1 MTEKDLLAAREIKM
15 NLTDMSF
22 KQKIIALLTLPILG
36 FLWLSV
42 SAISKGVETTS
53 EMSSLNQL
61 TRLSVV
67 YSELVHE
74 LQKER
79 GMTAGFIGSQ
89 GTKFVSELRAQR
101 TSADN
106 RRNQRTEYWQSA
118 GIDLPQIS
126 RLNTEIS
133 QSLNQITS
141 IRNRVDSQSIPL
153 SEALGYYTK
162 LNAKLLSVSALIAEL
177 SSDATITTETIA
189 YYNFL
194 QGKERAGIER
204 AVLNNTF
211 SKNEFGPGM
220 LVKFISLVTEQNTY
234 FSNFEVLGNPDNV
247 RFFEQQLN
255 DRSVAEVEKL
265 RDVAESKMSGFDVD
279 PVYWFAQS
287 TARIVQLKKT
297 ENQLADS
304 LIALTDQK
312 TQQAQSAMMGSIT
325 MFVVITL
332 FATFI
337 SFKAITDLTTRVKD
351 LTRVLSK
358 VRHDNDLTVRATYEG
373 NSELGQISSSLNE
386 TLEKFS
392 GVIDSLSQSSLTLAS
407 AAEETA
413 QTCQYNSNTLVEQQD
428 QIGLIATATEEL
440 SATVSEVAA
449 KTQQTASSAKL
460 ADEQSQAG
468 LSTVQHSYQ
477 SIETLASEINGLAE
491 KITHLHESSNNIN
504 SVIDVIKSVADQTNL
519 LALNAAIE
527 AARAGEQGRGF
538 AVVADEVRTL
548 AQRTQES
555 TLEIEGFI
563 SSLQSDVQTAFNV
576 IDNSKKMSSRAVEDS
591 RGVEQTLQD
600 ISGAVSEIFS
610 MTEQIA
616 TATEEQAVVTQDI
629 AQNVVA
635 VEQKSTES
643 TTGATQIAATAKEQ
657 AELATSL
664 KELSNTFKS

>member
-1 MTEKDLLAAREIKM
+1 MK
-15 NLTDMSF
+15 LTDMSF
-22 KQKIIALLTLPILG
+22 KQKIIALLILPILG

-67 YSELVHE
+67 YSELVHA

-101 TSADN
+101 ASADN
-106 RRNQRTEYWQSA
+106 RRNLKTEYWQSA
-118 GIDLPQIS
+118 GIDLPQIA

-141 IRNRVDSQSIPL
+141 IRNRVDSQSISL

-177 SSDATITTETIA
+177 SSDATITKETIA

-234 FSNFEVLGNPDNV
+234 FSNFKVLSNPDNV

-265 RDVAESKMSGFDVD
+265 RDLAESKMSGFDVD
-279 PVYWFAQS
+279 PVSWFSQS
-287 TARIVQLKKT
+287 TARIIQLKKT
-297 ENQLADS
+297 ENHLAES
-304 LIALTDQK
+304 LITLTEQK
-312 TQQAQSAMMGSIT
+312 AASARSAMITSIAI
-325 MFVVITL
+325 FVVITL
-332 FATFI
+332 FSTFV
-337 SFKAITDLTTRVKD
+337 SVKAITDLTTRVKD

-358 VRHDNDLTVRATYEG
+358 VRDENDLTVRATYEG
-373 NSELGQISSSLNE
+373 KSELGQISLSLNT

-392 GVIDSLSQSSLTLAS
+392 EVIDNLSQSSLTLAS

-413 QTCQYNSNTLVEQQD
+413 QTCQYNSNTLVDQQD

-440 SATVSEVAA
+440 SATVNEVAA

-460 ADEQSQAG
+460 ANKQSQEG

-477 SIETLASEINGLAE
+477 SIENLASEINDLAE
-491 KITHLHESSNNIN
+491 KIAHLHDSSNNIN

-563 SSLQSDVQTAFNV
+563 GSLQADVQTAFNV
-576 IDNSKKMSSRAVEDS
+576 IDNSKEMSSRAVEDS
-591 RGVEQTLQD
+591 RGVEKTLQD
-600 ISGAVSEIFS
+600 ISVAVSEIFS

-629 AQNVVA
+629 AQNVMA

-657 AELATSL
+657 AELAASL
-664 KELSNTFKS
+664 KDIASTFKS

>member
-1 MTEKDLLAAREIKM
+1 MK
-15 NLTDMSF
+15 LTDMSF
-22 KQKIIALLTLPILG
+22 KQKIIALLILPILG

-42 SAISKGVETTS
+42 SAISKGVETKT

-89 GTKFVSELRAQR
+89 GTKFVSELASQR

-106 RRNQRTEYWQSA
+106 RRNERNDYWQSA
-118 GIDLPQIS
+118 NINLPQIN

-133 QSLNQITS
+133 QSLNQITT

-153 SEALGYYTK
+153 SEALGYYTQ

-177 SSDATITTETIA
+177 SSDAAITTETIA

-220 LVKFISLVTEQNTY
+220 LVRFISLVTQQNTY
-234 FSNFEVLGNPDNV
+234 FSNFEVLGNPENV

-265 RDVAESKMSGFDVD
+265 RGLAESKMSGFDVD
-279 PVYWFAQS
+279 PVYWFSQS

-297 ENQLADS
+297 ENHLAES
-304 LIALTDQK
+304 LIALTEK
-312 TQQAQSAMMGSIT
+312 KMSEAQSAMMMSIGL
-325 MFVVITL
+325 FALITL
-332 FATFI
+332 FATFV
-337 SFKAITDLTTRVKD
+337 SYKAISDLTMRVKD
-351 LTRVLSK
+351 LTVMLSK
-358 VRHDNDLTVRATYEG
+358 VRNDNDLTVRAKFVG
-373 NSELGQISSSLNE
+373 NSELGLISSALNE

-392 GVIDSLSQSSLTLAS
+392 NVIDNLSQSSLTLAS
-407 AAEETA
+407 AAEETS
-413 QTCQYNSNTLVEQQD
+413 QTCHYNSNTLVQQQD
-428 QIGLIATATEEL
+428 QIGLVATATEEL
-440 SATVSEVAA
+440 SATVNEVAA
-449 KTQQTASSAKL
+449 KTQQTASSAKMV
-460 ADEQSQAG
+460 DEQSQEG
-468 LSTVQHSYQ
+468 LSTVQDSYH
-477 SIETLASEINGLAE
+477 SIEKLASEINDLAE

-504 SVIDVIKSVADQTNL
+504 SVIDVIKSVAEQTNL

-548 AQRTQES
+548 AQRTQQS
-555 TLEIEGFI
+555 TAEIEGFI

-576 IDNSKKMSSRAVEDS
+576 IDNSQKMSSKAVEDS
-591 RGVEQTLQD
+591 KEVEHTLQG
-600 ISGAVSEIFS
+600 ISASVSEIFS

-629 AQNVVA
+629 AQNVMA

-657 AELATSL
+657 AELAASL
-664 KELSNTFKS
+664 KDIASTFKS

>member
-1 MTEKDLLAAREIKM
+1 MIEKDLLAAREIKM

-22 KQKIIALLTLPILG
+22 KQKIFALLTLPILG

-118 GIDLPQIS
+118 EIDLPQIS

-255 DRSVAEVEKL
+255 DPSVAEVEKL

>member
-1 MTEKDLLAAREIKM
+1 M

-118 GIDLPQIS
+118 EIDLPQIS

-279 PVYWFAQS
+279 PLYWFAQS

>member
-1 MTEKDLLAAREIKM
+1 MK
-15 NLTDMSF
+15 LTDMSF
-22 KQKIIALLTLPILG
+22 KQKIIALLILPILG

-89 GTKFVSELRAQR
+89 GTQFVSELRSQR

-106 RRNQRTEYWQSA
+106 RREQRNEYWQSA
-118 GIDLPQIS
+118 DIDLPQIN
-126 RLNTEIS
+126 RLNAEIS
-133 QSLNQITS
+133 QSLNQITT

-234 FSNFEVLGNPDNV
+234 FSNFEVLSNSANV

-265 RDVAESKMSGFDVD
+265 RDLAESKMSGFDVD

-297 ENQLADS
+297 ENHLAES
-304 LIALTDQK
+304 LIALTEQK
-312 TQQAQSAMMGSIT
+312 TTQAQSAMMASIAL
-325 MFVVITL
+325 FVVITL
-332 FATFI
+332 FATFV

-351 LTRVLSK
+351 LTLMLSK
-358 VRHDNDLTVRATYEG
+358 VRDDNDLTVRAKYVG
-373 NSELGQISSSLNE
+373 NSELGQISSALNA

-392 GVIDSLSQSSLTLAS
+392 GVIDSISQSSLTLAS
-407 AAEETA
+407 AAEETS
-413 QTCQYNSNTLVEQQD
+413 QTCQYNSDTLVQQQD

-440 SATVSEVAA
+440 SATVNEVAA
-449 KTQQTASSAKL
+449 KTQQTASSAKMV
-460 ADEQSQAG
+460 DEQSQEG
-468 LSTVQHSYQ
+468 LSTVQNSYH
-477 SIETLASEINGLAE
+477 SIEKLASEINGLAD

-576 IDNSKKMSSRAVEDS
+576 IDNSKKMSSKAVEDS
-591 RGVEQTLQD
+591 REVEHTLQD
-600 ISGAVSEIFS
+600 ISAAVSEIFS

-629 AQNVVA
+629 AQNVMA

-657 AELATSL
+657 AELAASL
-664 KELSNTFKS
+664 KQIANTFKS

>member
-1 MTEKDLLAAREIKM
+1 MK
-15 NLTDMSF
+15 LTDMSF
-22 KQKIIALLTLPILG
+22 KQKIIALLILPILG
-36 FLWLSV
+36 FLWLSA
-42 SAISKGVETTS
+42 STISKSVETTS

-79 GMTAGFIGSQ
+79 GMTAGFIGSN
-89 GTKFVSELRAQR
+89 GTKFVSELQSQR

-106 RRNQRTEYWQSA
+106 RRAQRTEYWQSA
-118 GIDLPQIS
+118 AIDLPQIT
-126 RLNTEIS
+126 RLNNEIS

-153 SEALGYYTK
+153 SEALGYYTN

-234 FSNFEVLGNPDNV
+234 FSNFEVLSNPDNV

-265 RDVAESKMSGFDVD
+265 RSLAESKMSGFDVD
-279 PVYWFAQS
+279 PVYWFAQA
-287 TARIVQLKKT
+287 TGRIVQLKKT
-297 ENQLADS
+297 ENQLAGS
-304 LIALTDQK
+304 LIALTEK
-312 TQQAQSAMMGSIT
+312 KMSEAQSAMMMSIGL
-325 MFVVITL
+325 FALVTL
-332 FATFI
+332 FATFV
-337 SFKAITDLTTRVKD
+337 SVKAISDLTMRVKD
-351 LTRVLSK
+351 LTVMLSK
-358 VRHDNDLTVRATYEG
+358 VRNDNDLTVRAKYVG
-373 NSELGQISSSLNE
+373 NSELGQISLALNE

-392 GVIDSLSQSSLTLAS
+392 NVIDNLSQSSLTLAS
-407 AAEETA
+407 AAEETS
-413 QTCQYNSNTLVEQQD
+413 QTCHYNSNTLVQQQD
-428 QIGLIATATEEL
+428 QIGLVATATEEL
-440 SATVSEVAA
+440 SATVNEVAA

-460 ADEQSQAG
+460 VDEQSQEG
-468 LSTVQHSYQ
+468 LSTVQNSYH
-477 SIETLASEINGLAE
+477 SIEKLASEINDLAE

-504 SVIDVIKSVADQTNL
+504 SVIDVIKSVAEQTNL

-548 AQRTQES
+548 AQRTQQS
-555 TLEIEGFI
+555 TAEIEGFI

-576 IDNSKKMSSRAVEDS
+576 IDNSQKMSSKAVEDS
-591 RGVEQTLQD
+591 REVEQTLQG
-600 ISGAVSEIFS
+600 ISNAVSEIFS

-629 AQNVVA
+629 AQNVMA

-657 AELATSL
+657 AELAASL
-664 KELSNTFKS
+664 KEIASTFKS

>member
-1 MTEKDLLAAREIKM
+1 M

-118 GIDLPQIS
+118 EIDLPQIS

-141 IRNRVDSQSIPL
+141 IRYRVDSQSIQL

>member
-1 MTEKDLLAAREIKM
+1 M

-118 GIDLPQIS
+118 EIDLPQIS

-287 TARIVQLKKT
+287 TTRIVQLKKT

>member
-118 GIDLPQIS
+118 EIDLPQIS

-141 IRNRVDSQSIPL
+141 IRNRVDSQSIQL

-468 LSTVQHSYQ
+468 LNTVQHSYQ

>member
-1 MTEKDLLAAREIKM
+1 M

-67 YSELVHE
+67 YSELAHE

-118 GIDLPQIS
+118 EIDLPQIS

-162 LNAKLLSVSALIAEL
+162 LNARLLSVSALIAEL

>member
-1 MTEKDLLAAREIKM
+1 M

-42 SAISKGVETTS
+42 SAISEGVETTS

-118 GIDLPQIS
+118 EIDLPQIS

-255 DRSVAEVEKL
+255 DPSVAEVEKL

>member
-1 MTEKDLLAAREIKM
+1 M

-89 GTKFVSELRAQR
+89 GTQFVSELRSQR
-101 TSADN
+101 TSADS
-106 RRNQRTEYWQSA
+106 RRDQRNEYWQSA
-118 GIDLPQIS
+118 DIDLPQIN
-126 RLNTEIS
+126 RLNSEIS
-133 QSLNQITS
+133 QSLNQITT

-177 SSDATITTETIA
+177 SSDSTITTETIA

-265 RDVAESKMSGFDVD
+265 RQLAESKMSGFDVD

-312 TQQAQSAMMGSIT
+312 TQQAQSAMMGSIA

-332 FATFI
+332 FATFV

-351 LTRVLSK
+351 LNLVLSK
-358 VRHDNDLTVRATYEG
+358 VRDDNDLTVRATYLGE
-373 NSELGQISSSLNE
+373 SELGQISSSLNE

-392 GVIDSLSQSSLTLAS
+392 QVIDNLSQSSLTLAS

-440 SATVSEVAA
+440 SATVNEVAA
-449 KTQQTASSAKL
+449 KTQQTATSAKMV
-460 ADEQSQAG
+460 DQQSQEG
-468 LSTVQHSYQ
+468 LSTVQHSYE
-477 SIETLASEINGLAE
+477 SIEILASEINGLAE

-576 IDNSKKMSSRAVEDS
+576 IENSKKMSSRAVEDS
-591 RGVEQTLQD
+591 REVEQTLQD
-600 ISGAVSEIFS
+600 ISSAVSEIFS

>member
-118 GIDLPQIS
+118 EFDLPQIS

>member
-1 MTEKDLLAAREIKM
+1 MA
-15 NLTDMSF
+15 
-22 KQKIIALLTLPILG
+22 
-36 FLWLSV
+36 
-42 SAISKGVETTS
+42 
-53 EMSSLNQL
+53 SLNQL

-89 GTKFVSELRAQR
+89 GTQFVSELRSQR
-101 TSADN
+101 TSADTRRD
-106 RRNQRTEYWQSA
+106 RRNEYWQSA
-118 GIDLPQIS
+118 DINLPQITK
-126 RLNTEIS
+126 LNTEIS
-133 QSLNQITS
+133 RSLNQITS

-153 SEALGYYTK
+153 SEALGYYTQ

-234 FSNFEVLGNPDNV
+234 FSNFEILSNPANV

-265 RDVAESKMSGFDVD
+265 RSLAESKMSGFDVD
-279 PVYWFAQS
+279 PVYWFTQS
-287 TARIVQLKKT
+287 TARIVQLNKT

-312 TQQAQSAMMGSIT
+312 TQQAQSAMMGSIA

-332 FATFI
+332 FATFV

-351 LTRVLSK
+351 LTLVLSK
-358 VRHDNDLTVRATYEG
+358 VRDDNDLTVRATYVG

-392 GVIDSLSQSSLTLAS
+392 QVIDNLSQSSLTLAS

-440 SATVSEVAA
+440 SATVNEVAA
-449 KTQQTASSAKL
+449 KTQQTATSAKMV
-460 ADEQSQAG
+460 DQQSQEG
-468 LSTVQHSYQ
+468 LSTVQHSYE
-477 SIETLASEINGLAE
+477 SIEILASEINGLAE

-591 RGVEQTLQD
+591 REVEQTLQD

>member
-1 MTEKDLLAAREIKM
+1 MK
-15 NLTDMSF
+15 LTDMSF
-22 KQKIIALLTLPILG
+22 KQKIIALLILPILG

-53 EMSSLNQL
+53 EMTSLNQL

-101 TSADN
+101 ASADN
-106 RRNQRTEYWQSA
+106 RRNLKTEYWQSA
-118 GIDLPQIS
+118 GIDLPQIA

-177 SSDATITTETIA
+177 SSDATITKETIA

-234 FSNFEVLGNPDNV
+234 FSNFKVLSNPDNV

-265 RDVAESKMSGFDVD
+265 RGLAESKMIGFDVD
-279 PVYWFAQS
+279 PVYWFSQS
-287 TARIVQLKKT
+287 TARIIQLKKT
-297 ENQLADS
+297 ENHLAES
-304 LIALTDQK
+304 LITLTEQK
-312 TQQAQSAMMGSIT
+312 AASARSAMITSIAI
-325 MFVVITL
+325 FVVITL
-332 FATFI
+332 FSTFV
-337 SFKAITDLTTRVKD
+337 SVKAITDLTTRVKD

-358 VRHDNDLTVRATYEG
+358 VRDENDLTVRATYEG
-373 NSELGQISSSLNE
+373 KSELGQISLSLNT

-392 GVIDSLSQSSLTLAS
+392 EVIDNLSQSSLTLAS

-413 QTCQYNSNTLVEQQD
+413 QTWQYNSNTLVDQQD

-440 SATVSEVAA
+440 SATVNEVAA

-460 ADEQSQAG
+460 ANKQSQEG

-477 SIETLASEINGLAE
+477 SIENLASEINDLAE
-491 KITHLHESSNNIN
+491 KIAHLHDSSNNIN

-563 SSLQSDVQTAFNV
+563 GSLQADVQTAFNV
-576 IDNSKKMSSRAVEDS
+576 IDNSKEMSSRAVEDS
-591 RGVEQTLQD
+591 RGVEKTLQD
-600 ISGAVSEIFS
+600 ISVAVSEIFS

-629 AQNVVA
+629 AQNVMA

-657 AELATSL
+657 AELAASL
-664 KELSNTFKS
+664 KQLSNTFKS

>member
-1 MTEKDLLAAREIKM
+1 MKLS
-15 NLTDMSF
+15 DMSF
-22 KQKIIALLTLPILG
+22 KQKIIALLILPILG

-42 SAISKGVETTS
+42 SAISKGVETTN

-89 GTKFVSELRAQR
+89 GTKFVSELRSQR
-101 TSADN
+101 TNADN
-106 RRNQRTEYWQSA
+106 RRDQINEYWQSA
-118 GIDLPQIS
+118 SIELPQITK
-126 RLNTEIS
+126 LNTEIS
-133 QSLNQITS
+133 RSLNQITS

-153 SEALGYYTK
+153 SEALGYYTQ

-177 SSDATITTETIA
+177 SSDSTITTETIA

-234 FSNFEVLGNPDNV
+234 FSNFKVLSEPENV

-255 DRSVAEVEKL
+255 DRSAAEVEKL
-265 RDVAESKMSGFDVD
+265 RQLAESKMSGFDVD

-297 ENQLADS
+297 ENQVAES
-304 LIALTDQK
+304 LIALTEQK
-312 TQQAQSAMMGSIT
+312 ATDARSAMMASIT

-332 FATFI
+332 FATFV
-337 SFKAITDLTTRVKD
+337 SFKTITDLTTRVKD
-351 LTRVLSK
+351 LTQMLSK
-358 VRHDNDLTVRATYEG
+358 VRDDNDLTVRARYLG
-373 NSELGQISSSLNE
+373 DSELGQISSSLNA

-392 GVIDSLSQSSLTLAS
+392 QVIDSLSQSSLTLAS

-440 SATVSEVAA
+440 SATVNEVAA
-449 KTQQTASSAKL
+449 KTQQTATSAKMV
-460 ADEQSQAG
+460 DQQSQEG

-477 SIETLASEINGLAE
+477 SIEILASEINGLAE

-576 IDNSKKMSSRAVEDS
+576 IDNSKTMSSKAVEDS
-591 RGVEQTLQD
+591 KDVENTLQS
-600 ISGAVSEIFS
+600 ISTAISEIFS

>member
-1 MTEKDLLAAREIKM
+1 MK
-15 NLTDMSF
+15 LTDMSF
-22 KQKIIALLTLPILG
+22 KQKIIALLILPILG

-89 GTKFVSELRAQR
+89 GTQFVSELRSQR
-101 TSADN
+101 ASADT
-106 RRNQRTEYWQSA
+106 RRDQRSEYWQSA
-118 GIDLPQIS
+118 DIDLPQITK
-126 RLNTEIS
+126 LNTEIS
-133 QSLNQITS
+133 RSLNQITS

-153 SEALGYYTK
+153 SEALGYYTQ

-220 LVKFISLVTEQNTY
+220 LVRFISLMTEQNTY
-234 FSNFEVLGNPDNV
+234 FSNFKVLSTPSNV
-247 RFFEQQLN
+247 SFFEQQLN

-265 RDVAESKMSGFDVD
+265 RQLAQSKMSGFDVD

-304 LIALTDQK
+304 LIALTEQK
-312 TQQAQSAMMGSIT
+312 TTEAQTAMMASIA

-332 FATFI
+332 FATFV

-351 LTRVLSK
+351 LTLVLSK
-358 VRHDNDLTVRATYEG
+358 VRDDNDLTVRATYVG
-373 NSELGQISSSLNE
+373 SSELGQISLSLNE

-392 GVIDSLSQSSLTLAS
+392 QVIDNLSQSSLTLAS

-440 SATVSEVAA
+440 SATVNEVAA
-449 KTQQTASSAKL
+449 KTQQTATSAKMV
-460 ADEQSQAG
+460 DQQSQEG
-468 LSTVQHSYQ
+468 LSTVQHSYE
-477 SIETLASEINGLAE
+477 SIEILASEINGLAE

-576 IDNSKKMSSRAVEDS
+576 IENSKKMSSRAVEDS
-591 RGVEQTLQD
+591 RDVEQTLQD
-600 ISGAVSEIFS
+600 ISSAVSEIFS

>member
-1 MTEKDLLAAREIKM
+1 MK
-15 NLTDMSF
+15 LTDMSF
-22 KQKIIALLTLPILG
+22 KQKIIALLILPILG

-42 SAISKGVETTS
+42 SAISKGVETKT

-89 GTKFVSELRAQR
+89 GTQFVSELAAQR
-101 TSADN
+101 TNADN
-106 RRNQRTEYWQSA
+106 RRNQRNDYWQSA
-118 GIDLPQIS
+118 NINLPQIN

-133 QSLNQITS
+133 QSLNQITT

-153 SEALGYYTK
+153 SEALAYYTK

-287 TARIVQLKKT
+287 TSRIVQLKKT
-297 ENQLADS
+297 ENQLAES
-304 LIALTDQK
+304 LIALTENK
-312 TQQAQSAMMGSIT
+312 ASEAQSAMFASIAV
-325 MFVVITL
+325 FIAITF
-332 FATFI
+332 FATFV
-337 SFKAITDLTTRVKD
+337 SFKVITDLTLRVKN
-351 LTRVLSK
+351 LTSVLSV
-358 VRHDNDLTVRATYEG
+358 VRDDNDLTVRAKYLGE
-373 NSELGQISSSLNE
+373 SELGHISSSLNE

-392 GVIDSLSQSSLTLAS
+392 QVIDSLSQSSLTLAS

-491 KITHLHESSNNIN
+491 KITHLHDSSNNIN
-504 SVIDVIKSVADQTNL
+504 SVIDVIKSVAEQTNL

-555 TLEIEGFI
+555 TSEIEGFI

-657 AELATSL
+657 AELAASL

>member
-1 MTEKDLLAAREIKM
+1 M

-118 GIDLPQIS
+118 EIDLPQIS

-141 IRNRVDSQSIPL
+141 IRNRVDSQSIQL

-468 LSTVQHSYQ
+468 LNTVQHSYQ
-477 SIETLASEINGLAE
+477 SIEILASEINGLAE

>member
-1 MTEKDLLAAREIKM
+1 MK
-15 NLTDMSF
+15 LTDMSF
-22 KQKIIALLTLPILG
+22 KQKIIALLILPILG

-89 GTKFVSELRAQR
+89 GTQFVSELRSQR
-101 TSADN
+101 ASADT
-106 RRNQRTEYWQSA
+106 RRDQRSEYWQSA
-118 GIDLPQIS
+118 DIDLPQITK
-126 RLNTEIS
+126 LNTEIS
-133 QSLNQITS
+133 RSLNQITS

-153 SEALGYYTK
+153 SEALGYYTQ

-211 SKNEFGPGM
+211 SKNEFGSGM
-220 LVKFISLVTEQNTY
+220 LVRFISLMTEQNTY
-234 FSNFEVLGNPDNV
+234 FSNFKVLSTPSNV
-247 RFFEQQLN
+247 SFFEQQLN

-265 RDVAESKMSGFDVD
+265 RQLAQSKMSGFDVD

-304 LIALTDQK
+304 LIALTEQK
-312 TQQAQSAMMGSIT
+312 TTEAQTAMMASIA

-332 FATFI
+332 FATFV

-351 LTRVLSK
+351 LTLVLSK
-358 VRHDNDLTVRATYEG
+358 VRDDNDLTVRATYVG
-373 NSELGQISSSLNE
+373 SSELGQISLSLNE

-392 GVIDSLSQSSLTLAS
+392 QVIDNLSQSSLTLAS

-413 QTCQYNSNTLVEQQD
+413 QTCQYNSNTLVEQQN

-440 SATVSEVAA
+440 SATVNEVAA
-449 KTQQTASSAKL
+449 KTQQTATSAKMV
-460 ADEQSQAG
+460 DQQSQEG
-468 LSTVQHSYQ
+468 LSTVQHSYE
-477 SIETLASEINGLAE
+477 SIEILASEINGLAE

-591 RGVEQTLQD
+591 RDVEQTLQD

>member
-1 MTEKDLLAAREIKM
+1 MIEKDLLAAREIKM

-118 GIDLPQIS
+118 EIDLPQIS

-141 IRNRVDSQSIPL
+141 IRNRVDSQSIQL

>member
-1 MTEKDLLAAREIKM
+1 M

-118 GIDLPQIS
+118 EIDLPQIS

-468 LSTVQHSYQ
+468 LNTVQHSYQ

>member
-1 MTEKDLLAAREIKM
+1 M

-118 GIDLPQIS
+118 EIDLPQIS

-468 LSTVQHSYQ
+468 LNTVQHSYQ

-664 KELSNTFKS
+664 KELSNSFKS

>member
-1 MTEKDLLAAREIKM
+1 MK
-15 NLTDMSF
+15 LTDMSF
-22 KQKIIALLTLPILG
+22 KQKIIALLILPILG

-53 EMSSLNQL
+53 ELSSLNQL

-106 RRNQRTEYWQSA
+106 RRTLKTEYWQSA
-118 GIDLPQIS
+118 GIDLPQIT

-177 SSDATITTETIA
+177 SSDATITKETIA

-220 LVKFISLVTEQNTY
+220 LVRFISLVTQQNTY
-234 FSNFEVLGNPDNV
+234 FSNFEMLGNPDNV

-255 DRSVAEVEKL
+255 DKSVAEVEKL
-265 RDVAESKMSGFDVD
+265 RELAESKMSGFDVD

-304 LIALTDQK
+304 LIALTEQK
-312 TQQAQSAMMGSIT
+312 TQQAQSAMMGSIA

-332 FATFI
+332 FATFV

-351 LTRVLSK
+351 LTLVLSR
-358 VRHDNDLTVRATYEG
+358 VRDDNDLTVRAKYEG

-392 GVIDSLSQSSLTLAS
+392 EVIDSLSQSSLTLAS

-413 QTCQYNSNTLVEQQD
+413 QTCQYNSRTLVEQQD

-440 SATVSEVAA
+440 SATVNEVAA

-591 RGVEQTLQD
+591 KEVEHTLQG
-600 ISGAVSEIFS
+600 ISASVSEIFS

-629 AQNVVA
+629 AQNVMA

-643 TTGATQIAATAKEQ
+643 TTGATQIAATATEQ
-657 AELATSL
+657 AQLAASL
-664 KELSNTFKS
+664 KQIASTFKS

>member
-118 GIDLPQIS
+118 EIDLPQIS

-162 LNAKLLSVSALIAEL
+162 LSAKLLSVSALIAEL

>member
-1 MTEKDLLAAREIKM
+1 MK
-15 NLTDMSF
+15 LTDMSF
-22 KQKIIALLTLPILG
+22 KQKIIALLILPILG

-89 GTKFVSELRAQR
+89 GTQFVSELRSQR
-101 TSADN
+101 ASADT
-106 RRNQRTEYWQSA
+106 RRDQRSEYWQSA
-118 GIDLPQIS
+118 DIDLPQITK
-126 RLNTEIS
+126 LNTEIS
-133 QSLNQITS
+133 RSLNQITS

-153 SEALGYYTK
+153 SEALGYYTQ

-177 SSDATITTETIA
+177 SSDTTITTETIA

-220 LVKFISLVTEQNTY
+220 LVRFISLMTEQNTY
-234 FSNFEVLGNPDNV
+234 FSNFKVLSTPSNV
-247 RFFEQQLN
+247 SFFEQQLN

-265 RDVAESKMSGFDVD
+265 RQLAQSKMSGFDVD

-304 LIALTDQK
+304 LIALTEQK
-312 TQQAQSAMMGSIT
+312 TTEAQTAMMASIA

-332 FATFI
+332 FATFV

-351 LTRVLSK
+351 LTLVLSK
-358 VRHDNDLTVRATYEG
+358 VRDDNDLTVRATYVG
-373 NSELGQISSSLNE
+373 SSELGQISLSLNE

-392 GVIDSLSQSSLTLAS
+392 QVIDNLSQSSLTLAS

-413 QTCQYNSNTLVEQQD
+413 QTCQYNSNTLVEQQN

-440 SATVSEVAA
+440 SATVNEVAA
-449 KTQQTASSAKL
+449 KTQQTATSAKMV
-460 ADEQSQAG
+460 DQQSQEG
-468 LSTVQHSYQ
+468 LSTVQHSYE
-477 SIETLASEINGLAE
+477 SIEILASEINGLAE

-591 RGVEQTLQD
+591 RDVEQTLQD

>member
-1 MTEKDLLAAREIKM
+1 MKLS
-15 NLTDMSF
+15 DMSF
-22 KQKIIALLTLPILG
+22 KQKIIALLILPILG

-89 GTKFVSELRAQR
+89 GTQFVSELRSQR
-101 TSADN
+101 TSADS
-106 RRNQRTEYWQSA
+106 RRDQRNEYWQSA
-118 GIDLPQIS
+118 DIDLPQIN
-126 RLNTEIS
+126 RLNSEIS
-133 QSLNQITS
+133 QSLNQITT

-177 SSDATITTETIA
+177 SSDSTITTETIA

-332 FATFI
+332 FATFV

-351 LTRVLSK
+351 LNLVLSK
-358 VRHDNDLTVRATYEG
+358 VRDDNDLTVRATYLGE
-373 NSELGQISSSLNE
+373 SELGQISSSLNE

-392 GVIDSLSQSSLTLAS
+392 QVIDNLSQSSLTLAS

-440 SATVSEVAA
+440 SATVNEVAA
-449 KTQQTASSAKL
+449 KTQQTATSAKMV
-460 ADEQSQAG
+460 DQQSQAG
-468 LSTVQHSYQ
+468 LSTVQHSYE
-477 SIETLASEINGLAE
+477 SIEILASEINGLAE

-576 IDNSKKMSSRAVEDS
+576 IENSKKMSSRAVEDS
-591 RGVEQTLQD
+591 REVEQTLQD
-600 ISGAVSEIFS
+600 ISSAVSEIFS

>member
-1 MTEKDLLAAREIKM
+1 MK
-15 NLTDMSF
+15 LTDMSF
-22 KQKIIALLTLPILG
+22 KQKIIALLILPILG

-89 GTKFVSELRAQR
+89 GTQFVSELRSQR
-101 TSADN
+101 ASADT
-106 RRNQRTEYWQSA
+106 RRGQRSEYWQSA
-118 GIDLPQIS
+118 DIDLPQITK
-126 RLNTEIS
+126 LNTEIS
-133 QSLNQITS
+133 RSLNQITS

-153 SEALGYYTK
+153 SEALGYYTQ

-220 LVKFISLVTEQNTY
+220 LVRFISLMTEQNTY
-234 FSNFEVLGNPDNV
+234 FSNFKVLSTPSNV
-247 RFFEQQLN
+247 SFFEQQLN

-265 RDVAESKMSGFDVD
+265 RQLAQSKMSGFDVD

-304 LIALTDQK
+304 LIALTEQK
-312 TQQAQSAMMGSIT
+312 TTEAQTAMMASIA

-332 FATFI
+332 FATFV

-351 LTRVLSK
+351 LTLVLSK
-358 VRHDNDLTVRATYEG
+358 VRDDNDLTVRATYVG
-373 NSELGQISSSLNE
+373 SSELGQISLSLNE

-392 GVIDSLSQSSLTLAS
+392 QVIDNLSQSSLTLAS

-413 QTCQYNSNTLVEQQD
+413 QTCQYNSNTLVEQQN

-440 SATVSEVAA
+440 SATVNEVAA
-449 KTQQTASSAKL
+449 KTQQTATSAKMV
-460 ADEQSQAG
+460 DQQSQEG
-468 LSTVQHSYQ
+468 LSTVQHSYE
-477 SIETLASEINGLAE
+477 SIEILASEINGLAE

-591 RGVEQTLQD
+591 RDVEQTLQD

>member
-1 MTEKDLLAAREIKM
+1 MK
-15 NLTDMSF
+15 LTDMSF
-22 KQKIIALLTLPILG
+22 KQKIIALLILPILG

-53 EMSSLNQL
+53 ELSSLNQL

-89 GTKFVSELRAQR
+89 GTKFVSELAAQR
-101 TSADN
+101 TNADN
-106 RRNQRTEYWQSA
+106 RRNERNDYWQSA
-118 GIDLPQIS
+118 NINLPQIN

-177 SSDATITTETIA
+177 SSDAIITTETIA

-279 PVYWFAQS
+279 PVYWFSQS

-297 ENQLADS
+297 ENRLAES
-304 LIALTDQK
+304 LIALTEK
-312 TQQAQSAMMGSIT
+312 KMSEAQSAMMMSIGL
-325 MFVVITL
+325 FALITL
-332 FATFI
+332 FATFV
-337 SFKAITDLTTRVKD
+337 SYKAISDLTMRVKD
-351 LTRVLSK
+351 LTVMLSK
-358 VRHDNDLTVRATYEG
+358 VRNDNDLTVRAKFVG
-373 NSELGQISSSLNE
+373 NSELGQISSALNE

-392 GVIDSLSQSSLTLAS
+392 NVIDNLSQSSLTLAS
-407 AAEETA
+407 AAEETS
-413 QTCQYNSNTLVEQQD
+413 QTCHYNSNTLVQQQD
-428 QIGLIATATEEL
+428 QIGLVATATEEL
-440 SATVSEVAA
+440 SATVNEVAT

-460 ADEQSQAG
+460 VDEQSQEG
-468 LSTVQHSYQ
+468 LSTVQNSYH
-477 SIETLASEINGLAE
+477 SIEKLASEINDLAE

-504 SVIDVIKSVADQTNL
+504 SVIDVIKSVAEQTNL

-548 AQRTQES
+548 AQRTQQS
-555 TLEIEGFI
+555 TAEIEGFI

-576 IDNSKKMSSRAVEDS
+576 IDNSQKMSSKAVEDS
-591 RGVEQTLQD
+591 KEVEHTLQG
-600 ISGAVSEIFS
+600 ISASVSEIFS

-629 AQNVVA
+629 AQNVMA

-657 AELATSL
+657 AQLAASL
-664 KELSNTFKS
+664 KDIASTFKS

>member
-1 MTEKDLLAAREIKM
+1 MKLS
-15 NLTDMSF
+15 DMSF
-22 KQKIIALLTLPILG
+22 KQKIIALLILPILG

-42 SAISKGVETTS
+42 SAISKGVETTN

-89 GTKFVSELRAQR
+89 GTKFVSELRSQR
-101 TSADN
+101 TNADN
-106 RRNQRTEYWQSA
+106 RRDQRNEYWQSA
-118 GIDLPQIS
+118 SIELPQITK
-126 RLNTEIS
+126 LNTEIS
-133 QSLNQITS
+133 RSLNQITS

-153 SEALGYYTK
+153 SEALGYYTQ

-177 SSDATITTETIA
+177 SSDSTITTETIA

-234 FSNFEVLGNPDNV
+234 FSNFKVLSEPENV

-265 RDVAESKMSGFDVD
+265 RQLAESKMSGFDVD

-297 ENQLADS
+297 ENQVAES
-304 LIALTDQK
+304 LIALTEQK
-312 TQQAQSAMMGSIT
+312 ATDARSAMMASIT

-332 FATFI
+332 FATFV
-337 SFKAITDLTTRVKD
+337 SFKTITDLTTRVKD
-351 LTRVLSK
+351 LTQMLSK
-358 VRHDNDLTVRATYEG
+358 VRDDNDLTVRARYLG
-373 NSELGQISSSLNE
+373 DSELGQISSSLNA

-392 GVIDSLSQSSLTLAS
+392 QVIDSLSQSSLTLAS

-440 SATVSEVAA
+440 SATVNEVAA
-449 KTQQTASSAKL
+449 KTQQTATSAKMV
-460 ADEQSQAG
+460 DQQSQEG

-477 SIETLASEINGLAE
+477 SIEILASEINGLAE

-576 IDNSKKMSSRAVEDS
+576 IDNSKTMSSKAVEDS
-591 RGVEQTLQD
+591 KDVENTLQS
-600 ISGAVSEIFS
+600 ISTAISEIFS

>member
-1 MTEKDLLAAREIKM
+1 MK
-15 NLTDMSF
+15 LTDMSF
-22 KQKIIALLTLPILG
+22 KQKIIALLILPILG

-89 GTKFVSELRAQR
+89 GTQFVSELRSQR
-101 TSADN
+101 ASADT
-106 RRNQRTEYWQSA
+106 RRDQRSEYWQSA
-118 GIDLPQIS
+118 DIDLPQITK
-126 RLNTEIS
+126 LNTEIS
-133 QSLNQITS
+133 RSLNQITS

-153 SEALGYYTK
+153 SEALGYYTQ

-220 LVKFISLVTEQNTY
+220 LVRFISLMTEQNTY
-234 FSNFEVLGNPDNV
+234 FSNFKVLSTPSNV
-247 RFFEQQLN
+247 SFFEQQLN

-265 RDVAESKMSGFDVD
+265 RQLAQSKMSGFDVD

-304 LIALTDQK
+304 LIALTEQK
-312 TQQAQSAMMGSIT
+312 TTEAQTAMMASIA

-332 FATFI
+332 FATFV

-351 LTRVLSK
+351 LTLVLSK
-358 VRHDNDLTVRATYEG
+358 VRDDNDLTVRATYVG
-373 NSELGQISSSLNE
+373 SSELGQISLSLNE

-392 GVIDSLSQSSLTLAS
+392 QVIDNLSQSSLTLAS

-413 QTCQYNSNTLVEQQD
+413 QTCQYNSNTLVEQQN

-440 SATVSEVAA
+440 SATVNEVAA
-449 KTQQTASSAKL
+449 KTQQTATSAKMV
-460 ADEQSQAG
+460 DQQSQEG
-468 LSTVQHSYQ
+468 LSTVQHSYE
-477 SIETLASEINGLAE
+477 SIEILASEINGLAE

-591 RGVEQTLQD
+591 RDVEQTLQD

>member
-1 MTEKDLLAAREIKM
+1 M

-53 EMSSLNQL
+53 EMSLLNQL

-118 GIDLPQIS
+118 EIDLPQIS

>member
-1 MTEKDLLAAREIKM
+1 MK
-15 NLTDMSF
+15 LTDMSF
-22 KQKIIALLTLPILG
+22 KQKIIALLILPILG
-36 FLWLSV
+36 FLWLSA
-42 SAISKGVETTS
+42 STISKSVETTS

-79 GMTAGFIGSQ
+79 GMTAGFIGSK
-89 GTKFVSELRAQR
+89 GTKFVSELQSQR

-106 RRNQRTEYWQSA
+106 RRAQRTEYWQSA
-118 GIDLPQIS
+118 AIDLPQIT
-126 RLNTEIS
+126 RLNNEIS

-177 SSDATITTETIA
+177 SSDAAITTETIA

-234 FSNFEVLGNPDNV
+234 FSNFEVLSNPDNV

-265 RDVAESKMSGFDVD
+265 RSLAESKMSGFDVD
-279 PVYWFAQS
+279 PVYWFAQA
-287 TARIVQLKKT
+287 TGRIVQLKKT

-304 LIALTDQK
+304 LIALTEK
-312 TQQAQSAMMGSIT
+312 KMSEAQSAMMMSIGL
-325 MFVVITL
+325 FALVTL
-332 FATFI
+332 FATFVSVKTI
-337 SFKAITDLTTRVKD
+337 SDLTMRVKD
-351 LTRVLSK
+351 LTVMLSK
-358 VRHDNDLTVRATYEG
+358 VRNDNDLTVRAKYVG
-373 NSELGQISSSLNE
+373 NSELGQISSALNE

-392 GVIDSLSQSSLTLAS
+392 NVIDNLSQSSLTLAS
-407 AAEETA
+407 AAEETS
-413 QTCQYNSNTLVEQQD
+413 QTCHYNSNTLVQQQD
-428 QIGLIATATEEL
+428 QIGLVATATEEL
-440 SATVSEVAA
+440 SATVNEVAA

-460 ADEQSQAG
+460 VDEQSQEG
-468 LSTVQHSYQ
+468 LSTVQNSYH
-477 SIETLASEINGLAE
+477 SIEKLASEINDLAE

-504 SVIDVIKSVADQTNL
+504 SVIDVIKSVAEQTNL

-548 AQRTQES
+548 AQRTQQS
-555 TLEIEGFI
+555 TAEIEGFI

-576 IDNSKKMSSRAVEDS
+576 IDNSQKMSSKAVEDS
-591 RGVEQTLQD
+591 REVEQTLQG
-600 ISGAVSEIFS
+600 ISNAVSEIFS

-629 AQNVVA
+629 AQNVMA

-657 AELATSL
+657 AELAASL
-664 KELSNTFKS
+664 KEIASTFKS

>member
-1 MTEKDLLAAREIKM
+1 MK
-15 NLTDMSF
+15 LTDMSF
-22 KQKIIALLTLPILG
+22 KQKIIALLILPILG
-36 FLWLSV
+36 FLWLSA
-42 SAISKGVETTS
+42 STISKSVETTS

-79 GMTAGFIGSQ
+79 GMTAGFIGSK
-89 GTKFVSELRAQR
+89 GTKFVSELQSQR

-106 RRNQRTEYWQSA
+106 RRARRTEYWQSA
-118 GIDLPQIS
+118 AIDLPQIT
-126 RLNTEIS
+126 RLNNEIS

-234 FSNFEVLGNPDNV
+234 FSNFEVLSNPDNV

-265 RDVAESKMSGFDVD
+265 RSLAESKMSGFDVD
-279 PVYWFAQS
+279 PVYWFAQA
-287 TARIVQLKKT
+287 TGRIVQLKKT

-304 LIALTDQK
+304 LIALTEK
-312 TQQAQSAMMGSIT
+312 KMSEAQSTMMMSIGL
-325 MFVVITL
+325 FALVTL
-332 FATFI
+332 FA
-337 SFKAITDLTTRVKD
+337 SFVSVKAISDLTMRVKD
-351 LTRVLSK
+351 LTVMLSK
-358 VRHDNDLTVRATYEG
+358 VRNDNDLTVRAKYVG
-373 NSELGQISSSLNE
+373 NSELGQISSALNE

-392 GVIDSLSQSSLTLAS
+392 NVIDNLSQSSLTLAS
-407 AAEETA
+407 AAEETS
-413 QTCQYNSNTLVEQQD
+413 QTCHYNSNTLVQQQD
-428 QIGLIATATEEL
+428 QIGLVATATEEL
-440 SATVSEVAA
+440 SATVNEVAA

-460 ADEQSQAG
+460 VDEQSQEG
-468 LSTVQHSYQ
+468 LSTVQNSYH
-477 SIETLASEINGLAE
+477 SIEKLASEINDLAE

-504 SVIDVIKSVADQTNL
+504 SVIDVIKSVAEQTNL

-548 AQRTQES
+548 AQRTQQS
-555 TLEIEGFI
+555 TAEIEGFI

-576 IDNSKKMSSRAVEDS
+576 IDNSQKMSSKAVEDS
-591 RGVEQTLQD
+591 REVEQTLQG
-600 ISGAVSEIFS
+600 ISNAISEIFS

-629 AQNVVA
+629 AQNVMA

-657 AELATSL
+657 AELAASL
-664 KELSNTFKS
+664 KEIASTFKS

>member
-1 MTEKDLLAAREIKM
+1 M

-118 GIDLPQIS
+118 EIDLPQIS

-141 IRNRVDSQSIPL
+141 IRNRVDSQSIQL

-440 SATVSEVAA
+440 SATVNEVAA

-468 LSTVQHSYQ
+468 LNTVQHSYE

-629 AQNVVA
+629 AQNVMA

-643 TTGATQIAATAKEQ
+643 MTGATQIAATAKEQ

-664 KELSNTFKS
+664 KELSNTFKG

>member
-1 MTEKDLLAAREIKM
+1 MK
-15 NLTDMSF
+15 LTDMSF
-22 KQKIIALLTLPILG
+22 KQKIIALLILPILG

-118 GIDLPQIS
+118 GIDLPQIA

-177 SSDATITTETIA
+177 SSDATITKETIA

-234 FSNFEVLGNPDNV
+234 FSNFKVLSNPDNV

-265 RDVAESKMSGFDVD
+265 RGLAESKMSGFDVD
-279 PVYWFAQS
+279 PVYWFSQS
-287 TARIVQLKKT
+287 TARIIQLKKT
-297 ENQLADS
+297 ENHLAES
-304 LIALTDQK
+304 LITLTEQK
-312 TQQAQSAMMGSIT
+312 AASARSAMITSIAI
-325 MFVVITL
+325 FVVITL
-332 FATFI
+332 FSTFV
-337 SFKAITDLTTRVKD
+337 SVKAITDLTTRVKD

-358 VRHDNDLTVRATYEG
+358 VRDENDLTVRATYEG
-373 NSELGQISSSLNE
+373 KSELGQISLSLNT

-392 GVIDSLSQSSLTLAS
+392 EVIDNLSQSSLTLAS

-413 QTCQYNSNTLVEQQD
+413 QTCQYNSNTLVDQQD

-440 SATVSEVAA
+440 SATVNEVAA

-460 ADEQSQAG
+460 ANKQSQEG

-477 SIETLASEINGLAE
+477 SIENLASEINDLAE
-491 KITHLHESSNNIN
+491 KIAHLHDSSNNIN
-504 SVIDVIKSVADQTNL
+504 SVVDVIKSVADQTNL

-563 SSLQSDVQTAFNV
+563 GSLQADVQTAFNV
-576 IDNSKKMSSRAVEDS
+576 IDNSKEMSSRAVEDS
-591 RGVEQTLQD
+591 RGVEKTLQD
-600 ISGAVSEIFS
+600 ISVAVSEIFS

-629 AQNVVA
+629 AQNVMA

-657 AELATSL
+657 AELAASL
-664 KELSNTFKS
+664 KQLSNTFKS